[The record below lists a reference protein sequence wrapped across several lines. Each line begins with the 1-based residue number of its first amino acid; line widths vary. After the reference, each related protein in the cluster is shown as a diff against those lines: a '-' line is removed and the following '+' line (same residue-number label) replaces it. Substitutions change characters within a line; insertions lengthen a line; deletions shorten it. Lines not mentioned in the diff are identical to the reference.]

1 MQQRNKFLRKPKG
14 NIDIDSLAHYELYN
28 LRDSPFPSQPYVNMH
43 ASDDRYNGQI
53 YEEEIRENEY
63 KKIET
68 NFLKVPQTDMN
79 HIRLGFIMD
88 TSYIGRGNGKSAF
101 CVNLNNKINSEF
113 CLDISD
119 EVNKCFGLYITPEVK
134 GKTKSFD
141 DVSTLIFDG
150 LIDSRIIEYSLAML
164 RGQAILHEYPG
175 FDLDNKIENEEDFIS
190 KMNDINWF
198 ENENLKIDKLT
209 NFILSNEYLK
219 DIGKEFPLYFDKSR
233 FNFTGLISQNNFVK
247 FYKQLKKSQEK
258 YDFIFNDLVALF
270 LASGFNGSYLILDDF
285 ERIPYHQSE
294 KQKREFALDIRTN
307 LFDGIRLNSK
317 IGFYNFLLI
326 FHAGV
331 PRLIEK
337 SWGNSGM
344 EQRCPVTNINR
355 DSKHVVFF
363 EKMDSNNAILMI
375 KKYLE
380 EYRID
385 KQDEAKSGLYP
396 FSEDAIKK
404 IGEMSEFNASQILR
418 SANQV
423 LDKAAQEKIESI
435 SADFVKNILNPEEQD
450 EDEIKTDIISDDK
463 YTDLINKAK
472 DLPNEK

>member
-1 MQQRNKFLRKPKG
+1 
-14 NIDIDSLAHYELYN
+14 
-28 LRDSPFPSQPYVNMH
+28 
-43 ASDDRYNGQI
+43 
-53 YEEEIRENEY
+53 
-63 KKIET
+63 
-68 NFLKVPQTDMN
+68 
-79 HIRLGFIMD
+79 
-88 TSYIGRGNGKSAF
+88 
-101 CVNLNNKINSEF
+101 
-113 CLDISD
+113 
-119 EVNKCFGLYITPEVK
+119 
-134 GKTKSFD
+134 
-141 DVSTLIFDG
+141 
-150 LIDSRIIEYSLAML
+150 
-164 RGQAILHEYPG
+164 
-175 FDLDNKIENEEDFIS
+175 
-190 KMNDINWF
+190 
-198 ENENLKIDKLT
+198 LKIDKLT